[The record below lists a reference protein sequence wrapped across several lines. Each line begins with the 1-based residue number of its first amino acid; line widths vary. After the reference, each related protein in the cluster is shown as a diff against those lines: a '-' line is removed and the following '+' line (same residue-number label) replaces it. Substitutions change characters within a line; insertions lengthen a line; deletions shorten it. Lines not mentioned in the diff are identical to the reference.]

1 MWLVTKHGFYS
12 VVAHRDD
19 PDLVLVRGRCRQ
31 DLEQLRSLSLELAE
45 IDLEIPEIVETPDA
59 DYACR
64 IFMPRDTWET
74 LAAILAMNIDYPNFK
89 SEVHGDPERDAAYM
103 QMWSAMRR
111 FQEQKAATI
120 MEYMHDPWAFRRYV
134 DDGLEDE

>member
-19 PDLVLVRGRCRQ
+19 PDLMLVRSRCRQ
-31 DLEQLRSLSLELAE
+31 DLEQLRCLSLDLAE
-45 IDLEIPEIVETPDA
+45 IDLDVPEIVETPAA

-74 LAAILAMNIDYPNFK
+74 LATVLAMDIDYPNFK
-89 SEVHGDPERDAAYM
+89 TAVHGDPERDAAYM

-111 FQEQKAATI
+111 FQQQK
-120 MEYMHDPWAFRRYV
+120 
-134 DDGLEDE
+134 